1 MNLLSM
7 LIEHKLGLKKRNTKT
22 ASVINSMIYDIA
34 KEYQQRLNEEEGS
47 QDVNVEDLDIKAGKK
62 MGSSGMGSLAMVSLS
77 LNEGSNQYSHVQSRV
92 HNKSMNSQMSSTYT
106 GGYMS

>member
-1 MNLLSM
+1 
-7 LIEHKLGLKKRNTKT
+7 
-22 ASVINSMIYDIA
+22 
-34 KEYQQRLNEEEGS
+34 
-47 QDVNVEDLDIKAGKK
+47 

-106 GGYMS
+106 GGYMSKARALQENKKIEIN